1 MPAARCLILPYMAIE
16 TNDIEA
22 DIISPVSTSD
32 ETLFEATLRPQ
43 KLTEYIGQEKIKENL
58 KILVDAASARK
69 ETLEHILLYGPP
81 GLGKTTLAHIIAR
94 EIGANIKITS
104 GPAIEKAGD
113 LAAILTNL
121 SENDVL
127 FIDEIHRLNKT
138 VEEILY
144 PAMEDYCLDIVL
156 GKGAGA
162 KALRLDLPKFTL
174 IGATT
179 RIGLLTAPFRD
190 RFGMTYRLDYYEEP
204 EIEQII
210 GRAARILN
218 IKVDTEGKKE
228 IAKRSRRTPRIANRL
243 LKRVRDFAQV
253 KAAGKINQNVAQL
266 ALAQLEVDDLGLDGN
281 DRRILEALIEKF
293 AGGPVGISSL
303 AAATSEDPGT
313 IEDIYEP
320 YLMRLGLI
328 ARTPKGRVATPA
340 AYEHLKKSPQKSTIP
355 TLL

>member
-1 MPAARCLILPYMAIE
+1 MITQDFEE
-16 TNDIEA
+16 TNITTP
-22 DIISPVSTSD
+22 ITTSD

-43 KLTEYIGQEKIKENL
+43 RLSEYVGQEKIKENL
-58 KILVDAASARK
+58 QILIDAAKVRK

-81 GLGKTTLAHIIAR
+81 GLGKTTLAHIISR
-94 EIGANIKITS
+94 ETGSNIKITS

-113 LAAILTNL
+113 LASLLTNL
-121 SENDVL
+121 GENDVL

-162 KALRLDLPKFTL
+162 KAVRLDLPKFTL

-179 RIGLLTAPFRD
+179 RIGLLTAPLRD

-204 EIEQII
+204 EIESIV
-210 GRAARILN
+210 GRAAKILN
-218 IKVDTEGKKE
+218 IEVEPEGKSE
-228 IAKRSRRTPRIANRL
+228 IARRSRRTPRIANRL

-253 KAAGKINQNVAQL
+253 KARGKINEQVAKE
-266 ALAQLEVDDLGLDGN
+266 ALAMLEVDELGLDNN
-281 DRRILEALIEKF
+281 DRRILEVLIDKF
-293 AGGPVGISSL
+293 GGGPVGVSSL
-303 AAATSEDPGT
+303 AAASSEDIGT

-320 YLMRLGLI
+320 YLLRLGLL
-328 ARTPKGRVATPA
+328 ARTPKGRIATPT
-340 AYEHLKKSPQKSTIP
+340 AYNHLKRTQKPIQ